1 MWKNFLTQPGKHSPQ
16 GFPASSQ
23 PPLTGNRAMGFM
35 PWNYDSVRSMYQAAS
50 QGFLQRLPD
59 RINLNPAPVAAA
71 VRRLVENE
79 GADPDSESTLKRA
92 RETALPP
99 SSFQPRF
106 LNPMFG
112 FIGIWI
118 SEVGGSPDLD
128 KYLKHADTYLN
139 PTWKD
144 GGLYYKRN
152 DQGWDSDG
160 NFVFV
165 DPVSGNGAI
174 GYARLNVKGGQKRM
188 WDHPWTPEEI
198 HSRPWIDNVGLED
211 DVDCLRGTWSE
222 EDQALVATFR
232 TWNGNKA
239 TIHPV
244 LKTLPAGTYGIY
256 VDGELKQTKDLM
268 KGEDIEIA
276 LDVDEVEAD
285 LVVLK
290 G

>member
-1 MWKNFLTQPGKHSPQ
+1 MWKNFLTQPGKYSPQ
-16 GFPASSQ
+16 RFPASSQ

-59 RINLNPAPVAAA
+59 RINLNPAPVASA

-128 KYLKHADTYLN
+128 K
-139 PTWKD
+139 
-144 GGLYYKRN
+144 
-152 DQGWDSDG
+152 
-160 NFVFV
+160 
-165 DPVSGNGAI
+165 
-174 GYARLNVKGGQKRM
+174 
-188 WDHPWTPEEI
+188 
-198 HSRPWIDNVGLED
+198 
-211 DVDCLRGTWSE
+211 
-222 EDQALVATFR
+222 
-232 TWNGNKA
+232 
-239 TIHPV
+239 
-244 LKTLPAGTYGIY
+244 
-256 VDGELKQTKDLM
+256 
-268 KGEDIEIA
+268 
-276 LDVDEVEAD
+276 
-285 LVVLK
+285 
-290 G
+290 